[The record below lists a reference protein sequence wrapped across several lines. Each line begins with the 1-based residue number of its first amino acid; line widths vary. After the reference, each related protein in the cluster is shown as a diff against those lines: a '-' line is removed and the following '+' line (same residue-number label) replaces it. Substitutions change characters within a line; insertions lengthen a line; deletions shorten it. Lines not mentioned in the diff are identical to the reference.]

1 MLGFNLSHPNIGGI
15 SVHYERRTCIES
27 APKRVSFGGE
37 RLFSSPST
45 LQNMALLNAESESIV
60 TNSFG
65 LAAGFFL
72 GHNFGVETHMVGIFK
87 DGANQ
92 NPNAWSR
99 K

>member
-1 MLGFNLSHPNIGGI
+1 MPAGMLGFNLSHPNIGGI
-15 SVHYERRTCIES
+15 SVHYERRTCFES

-65 LAAGFFL
+65 LAAGCFFRAQ
-72 GHNFGVETHMVGIFK
+72 F
-87 DGANQ
+87 
-92 NPNAWSR
+92 WR
-99 K
+99 